1 MAYEGPALM
10 VPGLIAGAGLTADT
24 VQFKFVRLTGER
36 TVQLV
41 SNVNQAPVGVLQA
54 PVKATG
60 DPVTVMAAGVSKV
73 RLAAASPVAGDII
86 GADGDGQAAVLSIP
100 TAGSY
105 QAGVLIEA
113 NASGACA
120 SGVLGTALISCI
132 APARAA

>member
-1 MAYEGPALM
+1 MAYEGPSFM
-10 VPGLIAGAGLTADT
+10 VPGLIAGSGLTDDT
-24 VQFKFVRLTGER
+24 VQYKFVRLTAER
-36 TVQLV
+36 TVSLV
-41 SNVNQAPVGVLQA
+41 SNVNQAPLGVLQA

-60 DPVTVMAAGVSKV
+60 DPVTVMCAGISKV
-73 RLAAASPVAGDII
+73 RLAAASPAAGSII

-105 QAGVLIEA
+105 MAGQLIEA

-120 SGVLGTALISCI
+120 SGVLGTAAIDCT